1 METSSVCVSSG
12 FCHTEILFFT
22 MSITLIDYFASGDPA
37 MTSFFEQTWFL
48 WWIAAIVIIL
58 RWHHLALNGPS
69 DDSPTL
75 GSGHQIAHS
84 ELFGD

>member
-1 METSSVCVSSG
+1 
-12 FCHTEILFFT
+12 
-22 MSITLIDYFASGDPA
+22 